1 MTISIASRQI
11 RRREQPLGVVVLRI
25 AQHLI
30 HRTGLH
36 QNTVFQHRDVIAG
49 LGGQT
54 KIVGDE
60 QQSSAA
66 FGNQS
71 RNQLDDVFLHRHIQ
85 RSGGLVTDQ
94 HIRVISQR
102 HSD

>member
-1 MTISIASRQI
+1 MTISIPGGQI

-30 HRTGLH
+30 NRTGFH
-36 QNTVFQHRDVIAG
+36 QNTVFQHRDVVTG

-54 KIVGDE
+54 KVVGDE

-66 FGNQS
+66 LGNQS
-71 RNQLDDVFLHRHIQ
+71 RN
-85 RSGGLVTDQ
+85 
-94 HIRVISQR
+94 
-102 HSD
+102 